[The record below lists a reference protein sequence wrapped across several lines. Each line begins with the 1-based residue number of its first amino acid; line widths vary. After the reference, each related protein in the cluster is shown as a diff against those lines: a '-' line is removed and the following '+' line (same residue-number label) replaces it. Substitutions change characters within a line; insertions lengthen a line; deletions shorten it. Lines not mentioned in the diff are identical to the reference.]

1 MLNTGDTAWL
11 LISAALVLLMT
22 PGVAFFY
29 SGLVSTRS
37 AVNTISMCFICCA
50 VVPLV
55 WTLIGY
61 SLVFSTNNQWIG
73 GLEWAGLHGLA
84 NTVKGTTPAYA
95 FMAFQM
101 MFAVIS
107 PALIAGSVVGRMR
120 FKTYVV
126 FVALWSLFIY
136 NPIAHWV
143 WGPDGWIA
151 LYGALDFAGGTVVHI
166 NAGFAALVAAIVLGP
181 RLASLTA
188 APEFSDSNAP
198 HNVPFV
204 ILGTSLLWFGWY
216 GFNAGSAL
224 AANELA
230 SLSFVTTTLAT
241 CASILTWISLNW
253 MRKIPPSSVGIAVA
267 AVVGLVTITPAAG
280 YVTPMSSIVIG
291 IVGALVCYLFM
302 THRPTIFKRIDDTLD
317 VFTCHGLAGVAGA
330 LLTGIF
336 ASKEVNPAGN
346 NGWFYGNPQLFWKQ
360 IIAVVAVIATTVIG
374 TAIILYLL
382 KKFMKIRPSAAEE
395 RLGIDLAEHAESA
408 YSRRIKR
415 NKEGQK

>member
-50 VVPLV
+50 VVPII
-55 WTLIGY
+55 WTIAGY
-61 SLVFSTNNQWIG
+61 SLVFSPYNSFIG
-73 GLEWAGLHGLA
+73 GLEWVGLNEIE
-84 NTVKGTTPAYA
+84 NTIKGSTPGYAY
-95 FMAFQM
+95 MVFQM

-107 PALIAGSVVGRMR
+107 PALIAGALVGRMR
-120 FKTYVV
+120 FKSYVL

-136 NPIAHWV
+136 TPIAHWV

-151 LYGALDFAGGTVVHI
+151 TYGALDFAGGTVVHI
-166 NAGFAALVAAIVLGP
+166 NAGFAALIAAMLLGP
-181 RLASLTA
+181 RLSSLATS
-188 APEFSDSNAP
+188 PEFSDSGEP

-204 ILGTSLLWFGWY
+204 ILGASLLWFGWY

-241 CASILTWISLNW
+241 CASILTWMVLNW
-253 MRKIPPSSVGIAVA
+253 LRKIPASSVGIAVS

-280 YVTPMSSIVIG
+280 YVTPICSILIGVIG
-291 IVGALVCYLFM
+291 AVVCYFSM
-302 THRPTIFKRIDDTLD
+302 VYRPIFLKKVDDTLD
-317 VFTCHGLAGVAGA
+317 VFICHGMAGVTGA

-336 ASKEVNPAGN
+336 ANKAVNEAGA
-346 NGWFYGNPQLFWKQ
+346 NGLLYGNPNLLIKQ
-360 IIAVVAVIATTVIG
+360 TVAVIAVIITTCCG
-374 TAIILYLL
+374 TALILFLL
-382 KKFMKIRPSAAEE
+382 KIFMGIRPTVEEE

-408 YSRRIKR
+408 YSRPKKKIK
-415 NKEGQK
+415 K